1 MDACWPRS
9 RTYAIWTSLNWLM
22 FLAAVGFLT
31 WGNREQ
37 WLPDAAV
44 WGVAVVAAL
53 SVILQFRAAYR
64 LVSIQD
70 EFIRG
75 ITAKRVI
82 AAAGLTIA
90 AAVLWGLVQQFLD
103 VPTVPLWVVY
113 PLFWGAFGM
122 VTPFISSS
130 QA

>member
-1 MDACWPRS
+1 MDANWPRS
-9 RTYAIWTSLNWLM
+9 RTYVIGTSLNWLM
-22 FLAAVGFLT
+22 FLAAIAFLT
-31 WGNREQ
+31 WGKGAQ
-37 WLPDAAV
+37 WLPDPAV
-44 WGVAVVAAL
+44 WAIAILAAL
-53 SVILQFRAAYR
+53 SVVLQFRAAYR
-64 LVSIQD
+64 LVSVQD

-113 PLFWGAFGM
+113 PLFWGAFGI

>member
-1 MDACWPRS
+1 MDANWPRS
-9 RTYAIWTSLNWLM
+9 RTYVIGSSLNWLM

-31 WGNREQ
+31 WGRSGQ

-44 WGVAVVAAL
+44 WAIAILAAL
-53 SVILQFRAAYR
+53 SVVLQFRAAYR
-64 LVSIQD
+64 LVSMQD

-130 QA
+130 RA